1 MLILTTA
8 TMSALALAACNQPTE
23 SPPAPAADD
32 NAIDAVAID
41 KNALPPAPV
50 VQAPRPARAAPA
62 PAPSVAAEEEVAT
75 PAEASTEGTMAGPSP
90 AVREAAKEEAEA
102 TNLRPS

>member
-1 MLILTTA
+1 MRMLILTTA

-41 KNALPPAPV
+41 KNALPPVPV

-62 PAPSVAAEEEVAT
+62 PSAAAEEEVAT

-90 AVREAAKEEAEA
+90 EVRDMAKEKAEA
-102 TNLRPS
+102 TNLRPN

>member
-1 MLILTTA
+1 MRMLILTTA

-62 PAPSVAAEEEVAT
+62 PSVAAEEEVAT